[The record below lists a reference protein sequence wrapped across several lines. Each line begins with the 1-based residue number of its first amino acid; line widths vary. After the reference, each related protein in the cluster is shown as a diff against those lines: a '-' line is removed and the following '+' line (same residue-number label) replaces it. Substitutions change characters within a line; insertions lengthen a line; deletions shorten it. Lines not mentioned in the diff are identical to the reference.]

1 MLPRQVDTLILGG
14 GTTGCVIAGLL
25 AERSDE
31 SILVLEAGPDP
42 GPLAGGGW
50 PANLLNGGM
59 LATDSHDWG
68 YTTGLRRGSRELRL
82 ERARV
87 IGGCSSHNG
96 CAAIWGHRADYD
108 AWAARGCEGWST
120 DELLPSFAAANARLR
135 VRQPPRS
142 ELTPFQAAVHDALVA
157 WGVPA
162 TEDLND
168 LDEAVGVSVSPVNI
182 DGTVRFNTA
191 FAYLDPVRH
200 RPGLTIVGDVL
211 VDHLLLDGTRVTG
224 ASVIVDGR
232 HTQVLAERTIVA
244 GGAFGSP
251 AILERSGIG
260 DEAVLARAGVPVRH
274 VLPGVGANLHD
285 HPALDIFYHGT
296 PALVAAMRARAAE
309 GFCPEEQVIAKVRS
323 ALCEEAFDLHVYPVG
338 GPDREDASRGY
349 FFELPV
355 ALMTPRSR
363 GTCHVRSR
371 SSADAPAID
380 YRFLTDPDGRD
391 AAVLRSGIEI
401 VRDLVRQGPL
411 AAVLDGVSYEP
422 GDDLS
427 QEWVHYYHPV
437 GTCAMGPAS
446 DPGAV
451 VDPRGRI
458 HGLEGAYVA
467 DCSIIPVIPRANT
480 NVTAVMIGERIANW
494 LN

>member
-1 MLPRQVDTLILGG
+1 MLPRLVDTLILGG
-14 GTTGCVIAGLL
+14 GTTGCTIAGLL

-42 GPLAGGGW
+42 GPRVSGRW
-50 PANLLNGGM
+50 PANLLYGGM
-59 LATDSHDWG
+59 LATETHDWG
-68 YTTGLRRGSRELRL
+68 YTTGQRRWARELRI

-87 IGGCSSHNG
+87 IGGCSAHNG

-108 AWAARGCEGWST
+108 GWAARGCDGWST
-120 DELLPSFAAANARLR
+120 DELLPSFRAASERLR
-135 VRQPPRS
+135 VRQPALS
-142 ELTPFQAAVHDALVA
+142 DLTPYQEAVYGALVA
-157 WGVPA
+157 SGVPGEA
-162 TEDLND
+162 DLND
-168 LDEAVGVSVSPVNI
+168 LDDPVGVNLSPVNI

-200 RPGLTIVGDVL
+200 RPNLTIAGDVL

-224 ASVIVDGR
+224 AHVIVDGR
-232 HTQVLAERTIVA
+232 SQLVLAERTIVA
-244 GGAFGSP
+244 AGAFGSP

-260 DEAVLARAGVPVRH
+260 GEAVLRRAGIPARH
-274 VLPGVGANLHD
+274 VLPGVGENLHD
-285 HPALDIFYHGT
+285 HPALDIFYQGA
-296 PALVAAMRARAAE
+296 PALVAAMQARAAE

-338 GPDREDASRGY
+338 GPFRDDPTRGY

-363 GTCHVRSR
+363 GFCHVRTPVGD
-371 SSADAPAID
+371 AAPAID

-391 AAVLRSGIEI
+391 AAVLRSGIDL
-401 VRDLVRQGPL
+401 VRDLVRQAPL
-411 AAVLDGVSYEP
+411 ASVLDGVVHEP
-422 GDDLS
+422 GHDLA

-437 GTCAMGPAS
+437 GTCAMGAAA
-446 DPGAV
+446 DEGAV

-458 HGLEGAYVA
+458 HGLEGGIVA

-480 NVTAVMIGERIANW
+480 NVTAVMIGERIASW
-494 LN
+494 L